1 MDENEKTSNNKN
13 KQKNQSSKINQK
25 DNIYE
30 NQASSKG
37 LFFEKG
43 SKTFSKDKKKK
54 RDSLSGSGLL
64 LSGEHESFEKKK
76 VKKAKKEIVNRVIVD
91 DIDNIFALLKEPKL
105 KLRIQEVLHY
115 FIVFL
120 ICVYYWIFLFL
131 TGVKFERNY
140 YFSEY
145 GQFDTASEEQICDNN
160 GNSANIII
168 YNNSFKYYNF
178 SSDPNVFFE
187 EEANTLNTYYRT
199 FFINY
204 TNLIED
210 NRLSVTR
217 QPDYITHKP
226 MLSVV
231 ITNKERWHLFFR
243 YFSLCEHG
251 TYYFCMVIV
260 LAIGGIVGSLLFGFL
275 SDIYGRRTI
284 ILITLLISTICTLTI
299 FIFSLVLDNYYQ
311 NKLTFFQDKCLTEGF
326 FCSDDI
332 LINLYAQEETRE
344 MFKKLYIYYLICIL
358 FLNFA
363 LWPLL
368 KSCMALLV
376 ENSKG
381 ELEVLINFRRYNLVF
396 QGLPP
401 LITSLIFVT
410 VNNFTITFLIL
421 TLINIITLVLSYIF
435 LDESIRYYYEY
446 CEWENLTKVVLNT
459 YKINLEDFR
468 TFNELEFKEY
478 QKKEYSK
485 CFYKVNSRINNNIK
499 NKTYYVMNQT
509 YFKNFKEARAALNR
523 SIKRNVDFIIKLE
536 NVKSYPILVLTSL
549 WANHAL
555 KNSKTLL
562 VIILIMLYITLD
574 LFQKE
579 LIEPPFFDTHDLYF
593 GSEYNYII
601 NSVLFFYLLTNVL
614 SNYFFYCFYRIE
626 CFKTLIY
633 ISQLFISIILII
645 YHFLNINLPDTPIDI
660 NQFNL
665 KMLVHF
671 KRDIRPKRNLILL
684 FFSYFALNGVIFY
697 EYLLILKISKT
708 IHRCSFFSF
717 HSVSLII
724 ATIISEFIYYYME
737 DYFLF
742 LGVLNLFCLLTFCF
756 LSEFKELNYIMNDLK
771 VSMFG
776 VRKNNWKEKFKSN

>member
-13 KQKNQSSKINQK
+13 KQKNQNSKINQK

-37 LFFEKG
+37 LFFEKS

-145 GQFDTASEEQICDNN
+145 GQFDTASDEQICDNN

-178 SSDPNVFFE
+178 SSDPNEFFE

-633 ISQLFISIILII
+633 ISQLFISIMLII
-645 YHFLNINLPDTPIDI
+645 YHFLNVNLPDTPIDI

-665 KMLVHF
+665 KMLVNF
-671 KRDIRPKRNLILL
+671 KRDIRPKINLILL
-684 FFSYFALNGVIFY
+684 FFSYFGLNGVIFY

-708 IHRCSFFSF
+708 IHRCTFLSL

-724 ATIISEFIYYYME
+724 ATVISEFIYYCMQ

-742 LGVLNLFCLLTFCF
+742 LGALNLFCLLTFCF

-771 VSMFG
+771 VNMFG
-776 VRKNNWKEKFKSN
+776 VRKDNWKEKFKTN

>member
-145 GQFDTASEEQICDNN
+145 GQFDTASDEQICDNN

-601 NSVLFFYLLTNVL
+601 NIIF
-614 SNYFFYCFYRIE
+614 
-626 CFKTLIY
+626 
-633 ISQLFISIILII
+633 LFI
-645 YHFLNINLPDTPIDI
+645 N
-660 NQFNL
+660 
-665 KMLVHF
+665 
-671 KRDIRPKRNLILL
+671 
-684 FFSYFALNGVIFY
+684 
-697 EYLLILKISKT
+697 
-708 IHRCSFFSF
+708 
-717 HSVSLII
+717 
-724 ATIISEFIYYYME
+724 
-737 DYFLF
+737 
-742 LGVLNLFCLLTFCF
+742 
-756 LSEFKELNYIMNDLK
+756 
-771 VSMFG
+771 
-776 VRKNNWKEKFKSN
+776 